1 MRTLSSKIARP
12 IIALF
17 IVVPILIMLI
27 FNVSARY
34 FVNKATS
41 NELTNVVQNIQTLS
55 ETILDKEL
63 IDSGS
68 IITTENITRL
78 SLIQAALR
86 VSKYS
91 MNTEL
96 VILNDAGKVIFPQS
110 YEDSFL
116 SDALIRRASLK
127 SSSDDQLTR
136 FISGGKT
143 YMFISQNVDGVVRDY
158 RVYFIASAA
167 SSDAL
172 IRFMNLVLVLV
183 LIVSTIIAVGIT
195 LSLSKKISAPLV
207 NAAKTTH
214 KVALGEYGILE
225 DNSDCIE
232 VNALITGLNTMSKK
246 LKSTEEAQRS
256 FLQNASH
263 ELRTPLMSIQGYAE
277 GLSQGIF
284 KETKD
289 IADLIGQESHRLNRL
304 VDELLTLS
312 RIESGNYTIDHQVLN
327 LCDAMKDYIQRANGY
342 ALLEKK
348 LIELKTA
355 EDPLMITADDDLLFR
370 AIYNVLTNA
379 IKYASTKVIVTLSG
393 NKSEVK
399 ISIQDDGVGLSQKDL
414 PYLFDR
420 FYKGPKGNFGLG
432 LAIAKTSIEMLNGK
446 ISAENREGALFII
459 TLPRQ

>member
-1 MRTLSSKIARP
+1 MRTLSSKISRP

-17 IVVPILIMLI
+17 IIVPILIMLI

-41 NELTNVVQNIQTLS
+41 NELTNVVQNIQSLS

-68 IITTENITRL
+68 IITTENIKRL

-127 SSSDDQLTR
+127 SSSEDQLTR

-143 YMFISQNVDGVVRDY
+143 YMFISQTVDGVVRDY
-158 RVYFIASAA
+158 RVFFIASAA

-263 ELRTPLMSIQGYAE
+263 E
-277 GLSQGIF
+277 
-284 KETKD
+284 
-289 IADLIGQESHRLNRL
+289 
-304 VDELLTLS
+304 
-312 RIESGNYTIDHQVLN
+312 
-327 LCDAMKDYIQRANGY
+327 
-342 ALLEKK
+342 
-348 LIELKTA
+348 
-355 EDPLMITADDDLLFR
+355 
-370 AIYNVLTNA
+370 
-379 IKYASTKVIVTLSG
+379 
-393 NKSEVK
+393 
-399 ISIQDDGVGLSQKDL
+399 
-414 PYLFDR
+414 
-420 FYKGPKGNFGLG
+420 
-432 LAIAKTSIEMLNGK
+432 
-446 ISAENREGALFII
+446 
-459 TLPRQ
+459 

>member
-1 MRTLSSKIARP
+1 MRTLNSKISRP

-17 IVVPILIMLI
+17 IIVPILIMLI

-34 FVNKATS
+34 FVNRATS
-41 NELTNVVQNIQTLS
+41 SELTNVVQNIKSLS

-63 IDSGS
+63 IESGS
-68 IITTENITRL
+68 IITSENIKRL

-96 VILNDAGKVIFPQS
+96 VILNEAGKVIFPQS

-127 SSSDDQLTR
+127 SNNEDQLTR

-143 YMFISQNVDGVVRDY
+143 YMFISQTVDGAVRDY
-158 RVYFIASAA
+158 RVFFIASAA

-172 IRFMNLVLVLV
+172 IRFMNLILVLV
-183 LIVSTIIAVGIT
+183 LIVSTIIAVWIT

-214 KVALGEYGILE
+214 KVAQGEYVVLD

-246 LKSTEEAQRS
+246 LKATEEAQRS

-284 KETKD
+284 SETKD
-289 IADLIGQESHRLNRL
+289 IADLIGKESHRLNRL

-312 RIESGNYTIDHQVLN
+312 RIESGNYTSDLQVLN
-327 LCDAMKDYIQRANGY
+327 LCDGIKDYIQRANGY
-342 ALLEKK
+342 ALMEKK
-348 LIELKTA
+348 QIELIID
-355 EDPLMITADDDLLFR
+355 EDPLLIKVDDDLLFR
-370 AIYNVLTNA
+370 AVYNVLTNA
-379 IKYASTKVIVTLSG
+379 IKYATTQVTVRLSG
-393 NKSEVK
+393 TQSEVS
-399 ISIQDDGVGLSQKDL
+399 ISIKDDGQGLSQKDL
-414 PYLFDR
+414 PHLFDR

-446 ISAENREGALFII
+446 ISAENQEGALFII